1 MFAVMA
7 LKTEIELEVMGITRK
22 LDMCFADGMIG
33 AIPVFD
39 TIENAEKWA
48 DGLQIVQLAE
58 GKQ

>member
-22 LDMCFADGMIG
+22 LDMCFADGMVG

-39 TIENAEKWA
+39 TLENAEKWA
-48 DGLQIVQLAE
+48 DGLQIVE
-58 GKQ
+58 IKESK